1 MTSCQH
7 IIKGASAAAP
17 KLISPRGHGANKAA
31 GMIKSRIFGAM
42 FQPLPTV
49 MMVTDPTP
57 SDWIG
62 DLDLRRSDTKFP
74 ETNKNSMAASFE
86 ALVLLLIGI
95 SDLGFST

>member
-31 GMIKSRIFGAM
+31 GMGKSCIFGAM
-42 FQPLPTV
+42 FQPLPTA
-49 MMVTDPTP
+49 MMMMMDPTP

-62 DLDLRRSDTKFP
+62 DLDSRCSDTKFP
-74 ETNKNSMAASFE
+74 ESNKNAMATSFTCFVIN
-86 ALVLLLIGI
+86 LN
-95 SDLGFST
+95 F